1 MENKKDIF
9 DRIMS
14 LRILRFAYPFYGKY
28 KEKLLYLFFGVLT
41 TVIGIAVFYL
51 FDYILLFDVLLANV
65 LSWIIAVLFAFFTNR
80 TWVFK
85 SGTDS
90 SILRQLLTFYIG
102 RVATLLIEELILL
115 IFVTLLDFNSLA
127 VKILTQII
135 IIVSNYIISK
145 LIVFKKE

>member
-65 LSWIIAVLFAFFTNR
+65 LSWIIAVLFAFFT
-80 TWVFK
+80 K

-90 SILRQLLTFYIG
+90 SILRQLHTFYIG

-135 IIVSNYIISK
+135 IIVLNYIISK